1 MLAAAIE
8 ELERLCAF
16 SSFYT
21 GPSARQRLELI
32 QNLGF
37 GSDEMKRRLHLVQT
51 RFGAP
56 SS

>member
-1 MLAAAIE
+1 
-8 ELERLCAF
+8 
-16 SSFYT
+16 
-21 GPSARQRLELI
+21 LELI

-37 GSDEMKRRLHLVQT
+37 GSDEMKRRLHLVRT